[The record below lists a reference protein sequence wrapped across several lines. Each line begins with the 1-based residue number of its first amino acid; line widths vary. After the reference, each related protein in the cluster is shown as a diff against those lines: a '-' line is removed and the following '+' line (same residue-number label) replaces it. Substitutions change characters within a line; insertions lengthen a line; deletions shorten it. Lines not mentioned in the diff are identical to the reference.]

1 MACGKPNLV
10 LIRMGNPAAKN
21 RKTIAQASQAAEK
34 LKNIVILSLRI
45 FAFESPDPHCVNLTP

>member
-1 MACGKPNLV
+1 
-10 LIRMGNPAAKN
+10 MGNPAAKN